1 MSHSIENRYLGELRT
16 HSTHLKSSDT
26 IITDAPVDNNGK
38 GEKFS
43 PTDLFASSLGSCM
56 LTIMGITA
64 QSHGFS
70 IDGSSI
76 NLEKIMGKNPRRV
89 AEIHLDI
96 NIKGVLTEKQRQ
108 MLVKAAKH
116 CPVSKSI
123 HPEIKENVSF
133 HFSG

>member
-1 MSHSIENRYLGELRT
+1 MNNIKISYKGRLRT
-16 HSTHLKSSDT
+16 VVTHTLT
-26 IITDAPVDNNGK
+26 GEIIETDAPVDNNGK

>member
-1 MSHSIENRYLGELRT
+1 MNDIKILYQGKLR
-16 HSTHLKSSDT
+16 T
-26 IITDAPVDNNGK
+26 IITHTLTGEIIETDAPIDNNGK

-64 QSHGFS
+64 QSHGFN
-70 IDGSSI
+70 IDGSSV
-76 NLEKIMGKNPRRV
+76 NAEKIMGKNPRRV

-96 NIKGVLTEKQRQ
+96 SIKGMLTEKQRQ
-108 MLVKAAKH
+108 ILMKAAKH

-123 HPEIKENVSF
+123 HPEIKENISF
-133 HFSG
+133 NFTE

>member
-1 MSHSIENRYLGELRT
+1 MNDIKILYQGKLR
-16 HSTHLKSSDT
+16 T
-26 IITDAPVDNNGK
+26 IITHTLTGEIIETDAPIDNNGK

-64 QSHGFS
+64 QSHGFN
-70 IDGSSI
+70 IDGSSV
-76 NLEKIMGKNPRRV
+76 NAEKIMGKNPRRV

-96 NIKGVLTEKQRQ
+96 SIKGVLTEKQRQ
-108 MLVKAAKH
+108 ILMKAAKH

-123 HPEIKENVSF
+123 HPEIKENISF
-133 HFSG
+133 NFTE

>member
-1 MSHSIENRYLGELRT
+1 MNNIKISYKGRLRT
-16 HSTHLKSSDT
+16 VVTHTLT
-26 IITDAPVDNNGK
+26 GEIIETDAPIDNNGK

-123 HPEIKENVSF
+123 HPEIKENVLF

>member
-1 MSHSIENRYLGELRT
+1 MNGIKISYQGKLRT
-16 HSTHLKSSDT
+16 IVTHTLT
-26 IITDAPVDNNGK
+26 GEIIETDAPIDNNGK

-56 LTIMGITA
+56 LTIMGITS

-70 IDGSSI
+70 IDGSSV

-96 NIKGVLTEKQRQ
+96 NIKGILTEKQRQ
-108 MLVKAAKH
+108 ILMKAAKH

-123 HPEIKENVSF
+123 HPEIKENISF
-133 HFSG
+133 HFTA

>member
-1 MSHSIENRYLGELRT
+1 MATSIVYYQGDLRT
-16 HSTHLKSSDT
+16 ESTHLQSGESY
-26 IITDAPVDNNGK
+26 ITDAPTDNEGK
-38 GEKFS
+38 AEAFS
-43 PTDLFASSLGSCM
+43 PTDLIATGLANCM

>member
-1 MSHSIENRYLGELRT
+1 MNNIKISYKGRLRT
-16 HSTHLKSSDT
+16 VVTHTLT
-26 IITDAPVDNNGK
+26 GEIIETDAPIDNNGK